1 MVKQKA
7 KPTPDRNDMWTVIR
21 QSKTFTLAGLAHETG
36 IRLAE
41 VKGYVWVLVKS
52 GYVKAHRAGSYMLV
66 HDTGATPPDIAKEA
80 KLPSGH
86 QRMWMAMKVLKHFSP
101 LDLALPAEVTAK
113 AAQQYCS
120 LLRKADYLAVR
131 GANQNSRDALYVFN
145 RKKDTGFHAPIIR
158 RTKSGKVVFDRNLG
172 RVVWPESEAA

>member
-7 KPTPDRNDMWTVIR
+7 KPAPDRIGMWSVIR
-21 QSKTFTLAGLAHETG
+21 QSKTFTLAGLAHEAG
-36 IRLAE
+36 VRLSEAKE
-41 VKGYVWVLVKS
+41 YVWLLIKA
-52 GYVKAHRAGSYMLV
+52 GYVKAHRPGSYMLEN
-66 HDTGATPPDIAKEA
+66 DTGETPPDIAKNA
-80 KLPSGH
+80 HPPSGH

-158 RTKSGKVVFDRNLG
+158 RTKNGKVVFDRNRG